1 MLSRLSLLF
10 VIALLVGCGWHLRGS
25 GGGGDLD
32 GVMVYVLPEMGEG
45 ELANITT
52 DTLRSYGAQVVD
64 DQQVAD
70 WVLVLLGQQ
79 TNRRTVSVTPQG
91 QARAYELRYTLRF
104 RVDTAEGEAL
114 LGGQTVAPQVVY
126 QADPQN
132 VLGRESQERRL
143 TEQLRHQALDLMMGR
158 LAGIPRS

>member
-1 MLSRLSLLF
+1 MLARLSQLL
-10 VIALLVGCGWHLRGS
+10 VVALLVGCGWHLRGS
-25 GGGGDLD
+25 GGGADLE

-45 ELANITT
+45 ELANVTT
-52 DTLRSYGAQVVD
+52 DTLRNYGAQVVG
-64 DQQVAD
+64 DQPVAD

-79 TNRRTVSVTPQG
+79 TNRRTVSVTSQG
-91 QARAYELRYTLRF
+91 QARAYELSYTLHF

-114 LGGQTVAPQVVY
+114 LDEQTVAPQVVY

-143 TEQLRHQALDLMMGR
+143 IEQLRRQALDLMMGR